1 MQAITGIRVF
11 RVRSFRAQLCVM
23 LGALVLAVGASA
35 NPPRTYGNLT
45 VNPMF
50 TTFQKEAVGATS
62 APSTVTLTNNS
73 SGAVSI
79 TAVQSSIAEF
89 SYAGPS
95 LPVTLSA
102 HQSWQA
108 LVTFSP
114 VAARQYYGVMT
125 FTLST
130 GSRSMV
136 ELSGSGTNATVP
148 PTSATM
154 PAITSNPTSQTVT
167 AGQTATFMVA
177 ATGTAPMTYQWRMNG
192 SSIGG
197 ATSASFTT
205 AATTTASSGETFSV
219 AVSNSAGS
227 ATSGSA
233 ALTVNPAATAPAIT
247 SNPTSQTVLAGKT
260 ATFSVVAGGTA
271 PMTYQWSMNG
281 TAISGA
287 TSASYTTA
295 ATTAANSGETFS
307 ASVSNSAGSATSSSA
322 TLTVNP
328 AVTAPTVTSNPVS
341 QTVIA
346 GKTATFSV
354 VATGSAPMTYQWSM
368 NGTAI
373 SGATSASYTT
383 SATTTANSGETFS
396 ASVSNSAG
404 SATSGNATLTVN
416 PVVTSPAITSNPTN
430 QTVIAGQTATF
441 FVAASGTAPL
451 TYQWSMNGTAISGAT
466 SLSYTTAATTTA
478 NSGET
483 FSVAVSN
490 SAGSATSSSATLI
503 VNPVATRLLSSNPS
517 SLSFGNVSMGSS
529 GNLTVTLTNS
539 GNSSVTVS
547 NVGIAGSGF
556 APSGVSTGQILA
568 PGTTTMSVAFTP
580 AEAASVTGT
589 VTITSNATNSPTTI
603 SLSGTGT
610 QVAYS
615 VGLSWSPSS
624 SSSIAGYN
632 VYRSTT
638 SGGESQTNPI
648 NGGTLIAGE
657 NYIDANVAA
666 GTTYYYVVTTVGT
679 DKVQS
684 TDSTEV
690 SALVP

>member
-1 MQAITGIRVF
+1 MFGENSMQSVTGIRVF
-11 RVRSFRAQLCVM
+11 RVRSFKAQLCVL
-23 LGALVLAVGASA
+23 LGALALTISASA
-35 NPPRTYGNLT
+35 YPPRTFVNLT
-45 VNPMF
+45 VSPVF
-50 TTFQKEAVGATS
+50 TTFQKEAVGGTS
-62 APSTVTLTNNS
+62 APTAVTLTNNS

-79 TAVQSSIAEF
+79 TAVQSSITEF
-89 SYAGPS
+89 SYAGTS

-114 VAARQYYGVMT
+114 VAARQYYGVLT

-130 GSRSMV
+130 GSKTIV
-136 ELSGSGTNATVP
+136 ELSGSGTAASVSA
-148 PTSATM
+148 PTATM
-154 PAITSNPTSQTVT
+154 PAITSNPSSQTVT
-167 AGQTATFMVA
+167 AGRTATFAVA

-192 SSIGG
+192 SSISG
-197 ATSASFTT
+197 ATSASYTT
-205 AATTTASSGETFSV
+205 AATTTANTGETFSV

-227 ATSGSA
+227 ATSSSA
-233 ALTVNPAATAPAIT
+233 ALTVNPAVVAPAIT
-247 SNPTSQTVLAGKT
+247 SNPTSQTV
-260 ATFSVVAGGTA
+260 V
-271 PMTYQWSMNG
+271 
-281 TAISGA
+281 
-287 TSASYTTA
+287 
-295 ATTAANSGETFS
+295 
-307 ASVSNSAGSATSSSA
+307 
-322 TLTVNP
+322 
-328 AVTAPTVTSNPVS
+328 
-341 QTVIA
+341 A

-373 SGATSASYTT
+373 GGATSASYTT
-383 SATTTANSGETFS
+383 AATTTGNSGETFGV
-396 ASVSNSAG
+396 AVSNSAG
-404 SATSGNATLTVN
+404 SATSSSATLSVN
-416 PVVTSPAITSNPTN
+416 PAVVAPAITSNPTS
-430 QTVIAGQTATF
+430 QTVIAGKTATF

-490 SAGSATSSSATLI
+490 SAGSATSSSATLT
-503 VNPVATRLLSSNPS
+503 VNPVATMLLSSNPS

-547 NVGIAGSGF
+547 NVSISGSGF
-556 APSGVSTGQILA
+556 TPSGVSTGQILA
-568 PGTTTMSVAFTP
+568 PGTTTMNVTFAP
-580 AEAASVTGT
+580 ADAASVTGT

-632 VYRSTT
+632 VYRST
-638 SGGESQTNPI
+638 SPGGESQTSPI
-648 NGGTLIAGE
+648 NGGTLVSGE
-657 NYIDANVAA
+657 NYTDTNVVA

-679 DKVQS
+679 DEVQS